1 MITEKLQKEFNE
13 QITAELWS
21 SQLYLQMAFFLKKE
35 GWNGFAHW
43 MEKQSEEERGHA
55 CSMAD
60 FVIKRGGEVKL
71 QMIDVVPCGWGS
83 VLEVVEHVA
92 EHERHVS
99 KLIDDLVAVAH
110 DEKDNAAQDFLWGFV
125 REQVEEEAIA
135 DALVAK
141 VKHAG
146 EAGLACIDA
155 ELAKR

>member
-1 MITEKLQKEFNE
+1 
-13 QITAELWS
+13 
-21 SQLYLQMAFFLKKE
+21 
-35 GWNGFAHW
+35 
-43 MEKQSEEERGHA
+43 
-55 CSMAD
+55 MAD

-71 QMIDVVPCGWGS
+71 QMVDVVPCGWGS

-125 REQVEEEAIA
+125 REQVEEEATA

-146 EAGLACIDA
+146 EAGLACVDA